1 MKILRLILLILLL
14 VVIIVVVGGFLVYT
28 DTTQGPL
35 PQTSGSLTVAG
46 LEAQVEILRDE
57 WGIPHIYGS
66 SLHDLFF
73 AQGYTQAQDRWW
85 QMEFYRHTGS
95 GAIEELTGK
104 TSRLIET
111 DIFIRT
117 AGWRRSAEAEAELLG
132 EAERAMLQSFADGVN
147 AYILNRP
154 ADDLAME
161 YRLLGITGV
170 DITVQPWTIVD
181 TVVWGKVMAWNLTD
195 TRSREFTRQAM
206 FETVGQA
213 MEQTFTPPFPF
224 GTDRPTIVYPE
235 DLPIISAPETD
246 SASGKIPAPSTTAS
260 ARLTGFPFDGGDP
273 GIGSNNWVAT
283 GSMTSTGT
291 PLLANDP
298 HLGIQMPSI
307 WYEIGLH
314 CLPLTEQCPLNV
326 VGFALSPA
334 PGVVIGHNDHI
345 AWGVTNA
352 GADVQDLY
360 QITVNPDNPLQYR
373 WNGDWR
379 DMTVHEETINFGDGE
394 APLTIQVR
402 ETHFG
407 PIINDN
413 QIDEATG
420 EILGFN
426 NTDPLVMRW
435 TGSDP
440 GTLMT
445 SLRALNFATNWDEF
459 RDALR
464 FWNVPSQNFVY
475 ADVRGNIGY
484 QLPGSMPI
492 RPAGLDGLTP
502 SPAAADTDIWQGYIP
517 FDDLP
522 FIYNPAREFIVT
534 ANQAVVPPEYY
545 DGLAAQ
551 TGQDFNYQLSYDWA
565 YGQRGQRITE
575 LLREFAPN
583 TVQSF
588 QQIQGDNR
596 NMDAPQL
603 IPYLAG
609 LEFPANVVQERDFLL
624 RWDYQM
630 NMNSPQAALFA
641 LFNARLLHNLY
652 DDQMPEDYT
661 ATNHQLFPA
670 TQLLN
675 QPDNEWWDDATTPDV
690 VEQRDD
696 ILIRSFEEAV
706 AQGREQLGSD
716 FEKWQWGT
724 LHTATFVSNPLG
736 ASGIDLIEQLVNRGP
751 VATGGGSDSVNATGW
766 NPASGNFA
774 VGGLPSMRM
783 IVDVGDFENSVSIHT
798 TGQSG
803 HPASPHYSDMI
814 DPWRTIQYHPM
825 RWSRRT
831 VEAAAADRLILSPA
845 A

>member
-14 VVIIVVVGGFLVYT
+14 VIVIVVVGGFLVYT

-35 PQTSGSLTVAG
+35 PQTSGSLSVTG
-46 LEAQVEILRDE
+46 LEAQVEILRDK

-117 AGWRRSAEAEAELLG
+117 AGWRRTAETEVELLG
-132 EAERAMLQSFADGVN
+132 EAERAMLQAFADGVN

-170 DITVQPWTIVD
+170 NITVEPWTIVD

-206 FETVGQA
+206 LETVGQA

-224 GTDRPTIVYPE
+224 GSDRPTIVYPE
-235 DLPIISAPETD
+235 DLPIGGTPETGT
-246 SASGKIPAPSTTAS
+246 SSGKIPAPSNA
-260 ARLTGFPFDGGDP
+260 ANAQLTGFAFDGGDP

-283 GSMTSTGT
+283 GSMTASGT

-314 CLPLTEQCPLNV
+314 CLPITEQCPLNV

-360 QITVNPDNPLQYR
+360 QITVNPDNPLQYQ

-379 DMTVHEETINFGDGE
+379 DMTVHEETIHFGDGE
-394 APLTIQVR
+394 PSLTIQVR

-407 PIINDN
+407 PVINDN
-413 QIDEATG
+413 QIDEETG
-420 EILGFN
+420 DLLGFN

-445 SLRALNFATNWDEF
+445 SLRALNLAKNWGEF

-475 ADVRGNIGY
+475 ADVQGNIGY

-534 ANQAVVPPEYY
+534 ANQAIVPPEYY

-609 LEFPANVVQERDFLL
+609 LEFSADVVQVRDFLL

-675 QPDNEWWDDATTPDV
+675 QPDNEWWDDATTPDI

-716 FEKWQWGT
+716 FEQWQWGS

-736 ASGIDLIEQLVNRGP
+736 ASGINLIEQLVNRGP
-751 VATGGGSDSVNATGW
+751 VATSGGSDSVNATGW

-803 HPASPHYSDMI
+803 HPASPHYGDMI

-825 RWSRRT
+825 RWSRRS
-831 VEAAAADRLILSPA
+831 VEAAAVDRLILSPA